1 MARNV
6 NDSLESTLSEGRGG
20 DGRMDKPSKNVWGA
34 HLFEGIKDKGSQKKI
49 MTTKTNVLK
58 KMDYKSMY

>member
-1 MARNV
+1 MARSV

-34 HLFEGIKDKGSQKKI
+34 LVNGSLAKLEDEFSKI
-49 MTTKTNVLK
+49 DETFAMC
-58 KMDYKSMY
+58 